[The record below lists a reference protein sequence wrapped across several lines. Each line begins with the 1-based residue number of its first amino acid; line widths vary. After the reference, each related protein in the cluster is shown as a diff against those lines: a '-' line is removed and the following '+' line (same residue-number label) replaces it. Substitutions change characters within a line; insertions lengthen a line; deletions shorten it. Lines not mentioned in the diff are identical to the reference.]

1 MAKNEPSKS
10 KAELYREERKARIAK
25 AAKQNAKSIEKRTT
39 AASIAKKVV
48 AIILAVAIVGFGGFK
63 LLESTGV
70 ISRAATAVKVGDT
83 KVSAAEFNY
92 YYTMAYNEVV
102 NQAASYE
109 QYYGSNVLGF
119 DTNLPPDEQDSTEK
133 DEDGNALKWS
143 EVIRQRA
150 VAIAQQTIGYY
161 NEAVA
166 AGVTLTEDQEAE
178 IKETVE
184 NYRTQ
189 AAQSNYSLNA
199 FLKVYF
205 GAGFNE
211 KAFVKQLEMEMLA
224 QNFTEDKQ
232 SEINNS
238 ITDEIISE
246 EYKANQKKYD
256 YADIRYYSIAFKTLT
271 ANENESSDAL
281 KARQAQANKEITAK
295 ANEILTKTTDENTL
309 IEAVKAHNNSE
320 TDTTKKSIAATYS
333 SLTSAISEKGA
344 DWVFEAGRKAGD
356 KIVIEGEKAVYVIF
370 VIKPVY
376 NSNSVSVRHC
386 LVSFEAKDENNV
398 TDAEKMAAHKKATEL
413 LKGLGDKVTEKA
425 FAAMVKENTADEAS
439 AETGGLYEN
448 IRISDS
454 YVENFEAW
462 SFDPARKAGDTGIV
476 ETEYGYHIMYFV
488 SDNTEDLDW
497 KDSIKSAKSSDALT
511 AFQDELFAEE
521 GKNAVTESDTWTN
534 YIVKNYC
541 DTIRKNLAYS
551 QMQK

>member
-25 AAKQNAKSIEKRTT
+25 AAKQNAKSIEKRTA

-48 AIILAVAIVGFGGFK
+48 AIVLAVAIVGFGGFK
-63 LLESTGV
+63 LLETTGV
-70 ISRAATAVKVGDT
+70 ISRAATAVKIGDT
-83 KVSAAEFNY
+83 KVSAAQFNY

-102 NQAASYE
+102 NQTTSYE
-109 QYYGSNVLGF
+109 QYYGSNILGF

-150 VAIAQQTIGYY
+150 VTIAQQTVGYY

-166 AGVTLTEDQEAE
+166 AGITLTKDQEAE
-178 IKETVE
+178 IQETVE

-199 FLKVYF
+199 FLKMYF

-211 KAFVKQLEMEMLA
+211 KAFTKQLEMEMLA
-224 QNFTEDKQ
+224 QNFTDDKQ
-232 SEINNS
+232 SEINDTL
-238 ITDEIISE
+238 TDEVITE

-256 YADIRYYSIAFKTLT
+256 YADIRYYSLAFKTLT
-271 ANENESSDAL
+271 ANEGESEDAL
-281 KARQAQANKEITAK
+281 KARQAEANKEIVAK
-295 ANEILTKTTDENTL
+295 ANEILAKATDENAL

-320 TDTTKKSIAATYS
+320 TDTTKKTIAGTYS
-333 SLTSAISEKGA
+333 SFSTSVSEKGA

-356 KIVIEGEKAVYVIF
+356 KTVIEGDSAAYI
-370 VIKPVY
+370 IYILKPAY

-386 LVSFEAKDENNV
+386 LVEFDAKDAENV
-398 TDAEKMAAHKKATEL
+398 TDAEKTAAHKSATEL
-413 LKGLGDKVTEKA
+413 LNGLGDKVTEDA
-425 FAAMVKENTADEAS
+425 FSAMVKENTADEAS

-448 IRISDS
+448 IRISDN

-497 KDSIKSAKSSDALT
+497 KNSIKNTKSNEALT
-511 AFQDELFAEE
+511 AYQEELFAED
-521 GKNAVTESDTWTN
+521 GKNVITESDTWTN
-534 YIVKNYC
+534 YIVDNYC

-551 QMQK
+551 QMYN